1 MQLHLLLID
10 LLHGIAFKEGKYP
23 IFLLSTESPS
33 TEKLCFNKLSK
44 LNNLEKNLTAAN
56 DEKGK

>member
-1 MQLHLLLID
+1 MQSHLLLID
-10 LLHGIAFKEGKYP
+10 LLHRIAFKEGKYP

-33 TEKLCFNKLSK
+33 TEKLSINYSK